1 MLQQF
6 YSQLIRWAHPPPV
19 PHQDGPPQPRKPFP
33 SVEAFKSQEVSNSI
47 SFSVNMVE
55 STTAKVLRNTFVHL
69 QYKHPVWFN
78 QDQTAYLPKSEL
90 APENLE
96 NVGKR
101 KSNKSK
107 ALRPQYHRTL
117 LIACFPKYL
126 DQIAF
131 PSSLPG
137 PPHIKKRR
145 KLTWHER
152 FLVLKEASRLYAA
165 SWKDDGT
172 EGKSNGDKSR
182 STEIEP
188 LTLDDIGEELYFV
201 VFYLEIDA
209 LKSFMEGYQEVIQQI
224 MEKKEF
230 SSTAQQE
237 GNTDKNST

>member
-1 MLQQF
+1 MGLKKQHRHLLHASTILFTANQ
-6 YSQLIRWAHPPPV
+6 V
-19 PHQDGPPQPRKPFP
+19 GPPTTGSTPGWTSSTQKTLSLRR
-33 SVEAFKSQEVSNSI
+33 SLQESR
-47 SFSVNMVE
+47 E
-55 STTAKVLRNTFVHL
+55 
-69 QYKHPVWFN
+69 
-78 QDQTAYLPKSEL
+78 
-90 APENLE
+90 
-96 NVGKR
+96 
-101 KSNKSK
+101 
-107 ALRPQYHRTL
+107 
-117 LIACFPKYL
+117 
-126 DQIAF
+126 IAF

-188 LTLDDIGEELYFV
+188 LTLDDIDHGDALKSFIEGYR
-201 VFYLEIDA
+201 DA

-224 MEKKEF
+224 MEKKEY